1 MLGKF
6 MFNKCENYHYLIII
20 MGYVEAYD
28 VMTKPYDL
36 FGELGP
42 SHNELCKKLFDF

>member
-1 MLGKF
+1 MRKIPLYG
-6 MFNKCENYHYLIII
+6 NYHYLIII
-20 MGYVEAYD
+20 MGYVDAYD
-28 VMTKPYDL
+28 VMAKQYDL